1 MVGEWVIRMTFN
13 AVSGFL
19 SAKICIS
26 VLLIALL
33 LGTGAGQSYDSLYKS
48 SAPQTALERAE
59 LFKAMQNMDVAS
71 NYQTA
76 SDGADLY
83 KALQNPYIFNDP
95 QAALENANT
104 YKQLQKYNAIYSSSR
119 VEDNWHYWTN
129 MWLNGPQDSS
139 ATQDG
144 SNTYA
149 ALSNPYAYNDPQG
162 ALEQANT
169 YKALQKYN
177 GIYSSSRIGDNW
189 YYWTNM
195 WLNGHST

>member
-1 MVGEWVIRMTFN
+1 MTVN
-13 AVSGFL
+13 AISGFL
-19 SAKICIS
+19 SARICIS

-48 SAPQTALERAE
+48 SAPQSARERAE
-59 LFKAMQNMDVAS
+59 LFNAMQNMDDTS
-71 NYQTA
+71 NHQA
-76 SDGADLY
+76 ALDGSDLY

-119 VEDNWHYWTN
+119 IDDNWDYWTN
-129 MWLNGPQDSS
+129 MWLNGPQGSS
-139 ATQDG
+139 AAQDDA
-144 SNTYA
+144 NIYTT
-149 ALSNPYAYNDPQG
+149 LSNPYTFNDPQG

-177 GIYSSSRIGDNW
+177 GIYSSSRIDDNW
-189 YYWTNM
+189 DYWTNM
-195 WLNGHST
+195 WLNGPST

>member
-1 MVGEWVIRMTFN
+1 MTFN

-19 SAKICIS
+19 STKFCIS
-26 VLLIALL
+26 ALLIALL

-48 SAPQTALERAE
+48 SAPQTALERAA
-59 LFKAMQNMDVAS
+59 LFNEMLNVDET
-71 NYQTA
+71 NNHQTA
-76 SDGADLY
+76 LIGANLY
-83 KALQNPYIFNDP
+83 KSLQNPYIFNDP
-95 QAALENANT
+95 QAALENANI
-104 YKQLQKYNAIYSSSR
+104 YKQLQKYNAIYSSSQ

-139 ATQDG
+139 AAQDG
-144 SNTYA
+144 SNIYA

-195 WLNGHST
+195 WLNEPST